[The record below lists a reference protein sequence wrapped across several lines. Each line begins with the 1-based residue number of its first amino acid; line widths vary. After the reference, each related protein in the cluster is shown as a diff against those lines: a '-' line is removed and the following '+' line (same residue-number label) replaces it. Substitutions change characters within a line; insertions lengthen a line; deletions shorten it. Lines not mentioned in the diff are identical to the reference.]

1 MDAQKL
7 HLILNHYPAILMVAA
22 TVLLAF
28 GMFRASDGVVK
39 FGLYFAVAAGLIALP
54 AFVTGE
60 MSGAKAIYS
69 GPHAEAL
76 AAHKHTA
83 RTSFFLIE
91 AAGIASLIAVFRLR
105 LGRKPGKVFAAA
117 ILAVSVVACVM
128 MVYTTH
134 LGRQVK
140 WAAAEN
146 ADLIENTKENK
157 QWHA

>member
-28 GMFRASDGVVK
+28 SMFRASDGVMK
-39 FGLYFAVAAGLIALP
+39 FGLYLAIAAGLIALP

-60 MSGAKAIYS
+60 MSGAKAVYS

-76 AAHKHTA
+76 TAHKHTA
-83 RTSFFLIE
+83 RMSFFLIE
-91 AAGIASLIAVFRLR
+91 AAGIASLIAAFKLRLR
-105 LGRKPGKVFAAA
+105 RKPGKAFAATV
-117 ILAVSVVACVM
+117 LAVSVAACVM
-128 MVYTTH
+128 IVYTTH

-140 WAAAEN
+140 WAAAEK
-146 ADLIENTKENK
+146 ADLIENIKENK

>member
-7 HLILNHYPAILMVAA
+7 HIILNHYPAILMVAA

-28 GMFRASDGVVK
+28 GMFRASDGVMK
-39 FGLYFAVAAGLIALP
+39 FGLYLAIAAALIALP

-60 MSGAKAIYS
+60 MSGAKAVYS

-76 AAHKHTA
+76 TAHKHTA

-91 AAGIASLIAVFRLR
+91 AAGIASLIVVFRMR
-105 LGRKPGKVFAAA
+105 IGRNPRKALAAA
-117 ILAVSVVACVM
+117 ILAVFVVACVM
-128 MVYTTH
+128 IVYTTH

-140 WAAAEN
+140 WAAAEKTELFI
-146 ADLIENTKENK
+146 DTKENK